1 MAKVYKIK
9 REQQNYFVVIKRL
22 SGRNKKM
29 VTMETKNFN
38 RIPTSKEEW
47 NAHYFLLCQIA
58 DFKLD
63 VDNPYSR
70 WYQFDVRK
78 YLESQGIDMRK
89 TQQNIDKQVL
99 TKAYEYGKKAN
110 HNDCKDITLEEF
122 ISDWDPI

>member
-1 MAKVYKIK
+1 MARVYKIK

-29 VTMETKNFN
+29 ATRDKY
-38 RIPTSKEEW
+38 RIPEAKEEW
-47 NAHYFLLCQIA
+47 NVHYSLLCQIA

-70 WYQFDVRK
+70 WYKFDVRK
-78 YLESQGIDMRK
+78 YLESQGIDMCK

-110 HNDCKDITLEEF
+110 HKDCKDITLEEF
-122 ISDWDPI
+122 ISDWDTI

>member
-1 MAKVYKIK
+1 MARVYKIK

-29 VTMETKNFN
+29 VTMGTKNFN
-38 RIPTSKEEW
+38 RIPTFKEEW
-47 NAHYFLLCQIA
+47 NAHYSLLCQIA

-63 VDNPYSR
+63 IGNPRSR

-78 YLESQGIDMRK
+78 YLESQGIDMSK

-110 HNDCKDITLEEF
+110 HKDCKDITLEEF
-122 ISDWDPI
+122 ISDWDTI